1 MSIEGIN
8 ELLSD
13 HYYIWQGD
21 DDSIPELTND
31 PAVQWSTDALKRSHL
46 GDFFINTLGY
56 CYKFI
61 QQGNTY
67 KWVEVNDRYIV
78 PYAKRIAG
86 KSTIFISQPEA
97 EDIYSPGDIWLN
109 VTYKDNGETYI
120 EEYEGEKYSDSDTEQ
135 FTYEFNEDGTLHR
148 AGETFFKY
156 GTIAEQ
162 GDVDKYKAKVTRA
175 EKSRKR
181 GYMFGLRHKNRR
193 K

>member
-1 MSIEGIN
+1 MSFTGTHTHSLPSGVIIT
-8 ELLSD
+8 
-13 HYYIWQGD
+13 
-21 DDSIPELTND
+21 IP
-31 PAVQWSTDALKRSHL
+31 S
-46 GDFFINTLGY
+46 
-56 CYKFI
+56 
-61 QQGNTY
+61 
-67 KWVEVNDRYIV
+67 
-78 PYAKRIAG
+78 
-86 KSTIFISQPEA
+86 
-97 EDIYSPGDIWLN
+97 
-109 VTYKDNGETYI
+109 ETYI